1 MYIHIP
7 FCTQKCIYCD
17 FLSGTNLSLR
27 GQFIDALIA
36 EMDCYLD
43 FFREDKIRTIY
54 FGGGT
59 PSLLS
64 VEELARIYRAIAER
78 WDVSEVEEFT
88 IECNP
93 DDLSE
98 EYLTA
103 LNAQCTMYN
112 AECKMHN
119 AQLLTPSASLV
130 PLRQGDNNGGLPIN
144 RLSIGVQSFV
154 DDELKWLN
162 RRHTANEAFEA
173 VQRAKRA
180 GFKNI
185 TIDLMFALPVQ
196 TIESLNYSIDK
207 ALELDVQHISAYSL
221 MFEPDSKITKLMEMN
236 RLKPLDEDVAADM
249 FDLLSKRLS
258 EAGYE
263 QYEISN
269 YAKKGFESRHNS
281 GYWHG
286 MRYLGL
292 GPSAHSFD
300 GEKRWSNVA
309 HTIKYNAQL
318 LTPSASLVPLR
329 QGDNN
334 VVDQIASGEQGE
346 INEVLGVRNEDL
358 LTPTASLVPLRQ
370 GDNNVVDQIASGE
383 QGEINEELGVRNEEL
398 LTLSASLAQLKHG
411 DNSWVNTIRTV
422 EVLTEDE
429 RFNELVFTALRTK
442 VGVDLVDLR
451 IRFGDVRCD
460 RLLLQ
465 AQKYV
470 NAGNMQIINNRLSL
484 THRGIYISDSI
495 ISDFMIV

>member
-1 MYIHIP
+1 M
-7 FCTQKCIYCD
+7 QKCIYCD

-27 GQFIDALIA
+27 EQFIDALIA

-43 FFREDKIRTIY
+43 FFDEDKIRTIY

-64 VEELARIYRAIAER
+64 VDELKRIYDAIAER

-88 IECNP
+88 MECNP
-93 DDLSE
+93 DDLTE
-98 EYLTA
+98 EYLMK
-103 LNAQCTMYN
+103 LNAQCTTNGLELKRKMY
-112 AECKMHN
+112 N

-130 PLRQGDNNGGLPIN
+130 PLRQGDNSLGLPIN

-162 RRHTANEAFEA
+162 RRHTAAEAIEA
-173 VQRAKRA
+173 VKRAQRA

-196 TIESLNYSIDK
+196 TLDSLNYSIDR
-207 ALELDVQHISAYSL
+207 ALELGVQHISAYSL
-221 MFEPDSKITKLMEMN
+221 MFEPDSKITKLMELN
-236 RLKPLDEDVAADM
+236 KLEPLDEDVAADM
-249 FDLLSKRLS
+249 FDLLSRRLT

-269 YAKKGFESRHNS
+269 YAKSGFESRHNS

-300 GEKRWSNVA
+300 GEKRWSNVG
-309 HTIKYNAQL
+309 HTIKYID
-318 LTPSASLVPLR
+318 LVR
-329 QGDNN
+329 
-334 VVDQIASGEQGE
+334 
-346 INEVLGVRNEDL
+346 
-358 LTPTASLVPLRQ
+358 
-370 GDNNVVDQIASGE
+370 
-383 QGEINEELGVRNEEL
+383 NEELGVRNEEL
-398 LTLSASLAQLKHG
+398 L
-411 DNSWVNTIRTV
+411 NM
-422 EVLTEDE
+422 DE

-442 VGVDLVDLR
+442 IGVDLMDLR
-451 IRFGDVRCD
+451 VRFGDKRSD
-460 RLLLQ
+460 RLLRQ

-470 NAGNMQIINNRLSL
+470 DSGRMKVVDGRLCL
-484 THRGIYISDSI
+484 TRDGVYISDSI

>member
-1 MYIHIP
+1 MAGLYIHIP

-27 GQFIDALIA
+27 EQFIDALIA

-64 VEELARIYRAIAER
+64 VEELTRIYRAIAER

-112 AECKMHN
+112 AECKMQN

-130 PLRQGDNNGGLPIN
+130 PLRQGDNSWGLPIN

-162 RRHTANEAFEA
+162 RRHTAEEAFDA
-173 VQRAKRA
+173 VQRVKRA
-180 GFKNI
+180 GLKNI

-221 MFEPDSKITKLMEMN
+221 MFEPDSKITKLMELN

-309 HTIKYNAQL
+309 HTIKYNAQCTTNGLELKRKMHNAQL
-318 LTPSASLVPLR
+318 LTPSASLVPLKQR
-329 QGDNN
+329 
-334 VVDQIASGEQGE
+334 
-346 INEVLGVRNEDL
+346 
-358 LTPTASLVPLRQ
+358 
-370 GDNNVVDQIASGE
+370 
-383 QGEINEELGVRNEEL
+383 
-398 LTLSASLAQLKHG
+398 
-411 DNSWVNTIRTV
+411 DNSWVNAIRSV
-422 EVLTEDE
+422 EVLSDDE
-429 RFNELVFTALRTK
+429 RFNELVFTALRTR
-442 VGVDLVDLR
+442 VGVDLAELR
-451 IRFGDVRCD
+451 GRFGDKRCD
-460 RLLLQ
+460 RLLSQ
-465 AQKYV
+465 ARKYV
-470 NAGNMQIINNRLSL
+470 DGGRMKVVDGRLCL
-484 THRGIYISDSI
+484 TRDGIYISDSI
-495 ISDFMIV
+495 ISDFMIVD

>member
-1 MYIHIP
+1 M
-7 FCTQKCIYCD
+7 
-17 FLSGTNLSLR
+17 
-27 GQFIDALIA
+27 
-36 EMDCYLD
+36 
-43 FFREDKIRTIY
+43 
-54 FGGGT
+54 
-59 PSLLS
+59 
-64 VEELARIYRAIAER
+64 
-78 WDVSEVEEFT
+78 
-88 IECNP
+88 
-93 DDLSE
+93 
-98 EYLTA
+98 
-103 LNAQCTMYN
+103 
-112 AECKMHN
+112 
-119 AQLLTPSASLV
+119 
-130 PLRQGDNNGGLPIN
+130 
-144 RLSIGVQSFV
+144 
-154 DDELKWLN
+154 
-162 RRHTANEAFEA
+162 
-173 VQRAKRA
+173 QRANRA

-236 RLKPLDEDVAADM
+236 SLKPLDEDVAADM

-269 YAKKGFESRHNS
+269 YAKKEFESRHNS

-309 HTIKYNAQL
+309 HTIKYNAECKMHNAQL
-318 LTPSASLVPLR
+318 LTPSGQALVSL
-329 QGDNN
+329 
-334 VVDQIASGEQGE
+334 
-346 INEVLGVRNEDL
+346 
-358 LTPTASLVPLRQ
+358 
-370 GDNNVVDQIASGE
+370 
-383 QGEINEELGVRNEEL
+383 
-398 LTLSASLAQLKHG
+398 KYG
-411 DNSWVNTIRTV
+411 DNSWIDAIRTV

-460 RLLLQ
+460 RLLRQ
-465 AQKYV
+465 AQKYI

>member
-1 MYIHIP
+1 M
-7 FCTQKCIYCD
+7 
-17 FLSGTNLSLR
+17 SGTNLSLR
-27 GQFIDALIA
+27 EQFIDALIA

-43 FFREDKIRTIY
+43 FFDSDPLRTIY

-64 VEELARIYRAIAER
+64 VAELKRIYDAIAER

-88 IECNP
+88 MECNP

-98 EYLTA
+98 EYLTL
-103 LNAQCTMYN
+103 LNAQFIETRDARHEMRDREDQQSTVN
-112 AECKMHN
+112 G
-119 AQLLTPSASLV
+119 QQIFTPSASLADARAER
-130 PLRQGDNNGGLPIN
+130 LYGQGDNRGGLPIN

-162 RRHTANEAFEA
+162 RRHTSNEAFEA
-173 VQRAKRA
+173 VKRAKCA
-180 GFKNI
+180 GFKNV

-196 TIESLNYSIDK
+196 TIDSLNYSIDK

-221 MFEPDSKITKLMEMN
+221 MFEPDSKITKLMELN
-236 RLKPLDEDVAADM
+236 RLGPLDEDVAADM
-249 FDLLSKRLS
+249 FDLLSMRLT

-269 YAKKGFESRHNS
+269 YAKVGFESRHNS

-300 GEKRWSNVA
+300 GEKRWSNVG
-309 HTIKYNAQL
+309 HTIKYNAL
-318 LTPSASLVPLR
+318 LHETRDTRHETRDTRHETRDTIRSV
-329 QGDNN
+329 
-334 VVDQIASGEQGE
+334 
-346 INEVLGVRNEDL
+346 EVLGV
-358 LTPTASLVPLRQ
+358 
-370 GDNNVVDQIASGE
+370 
-383 QGEINEELGVRNEEL
+383 
-398 LTLSASLAQLKHG
+398 
-411 DNSWVNTIRTV
+411 
-422 EVLTEDE
+422 DE

-442 VGVDLVDLR
+442 MGVDLVELR
-451 IRFGDVRCD
+451 SRFGDKRCD
-460 RLLLQ
+460 GLLRQ

-470 NAGNMQIINNRLSL
+470 DSERMQILDNRLSL
-484 THRGIYISDSI
+484 TREGIYISDSI

>member
-1 MYIHIP
+1 MAGLYVHIP

-43 FFREDKIRTIY
+43 FFREDNIRTIY

-103 LNAQCTMYN
+103 LNAQ
-112 AECKMHN
+112 
-119 AQLLTPSASLV
+119 LLTPSASLV
-130 PLRQGDNNGGLPIN
+130 PLRQGDNSWGLPIN

-309 HTIKYNAQL
+309 HTIKYNAQCIMHNAQL

-329 QGDNN
+329 
-334 VVDQIASGEQGE
+334 E
-346 INEVLGVRNEDL
+346 
-358 LTPTASLVPLRQ
+358 
-370 GDNNVVDQIASGE
+370 
-383 QGEINEELGVRNEEL
+383 
-398 LTLSASLAQLKHG
+398 G

-460 RLLLQ
+460 RFLLQ

>member
-1 MYIHIP
+1 MAGLYIHIP

-17 FLSGTNLSLR
+17 FMSGTNLSLR
-27 GQFIDALIA
+27 EQFIDALIA

-43 FFREDKIRTIY
+43 FFDNDPLRTIY

-64 VEELARIYRAIAER
+64 VEELGRIYRAIAER
-78 WDVSEVEEFT
+78 WDVSGVEEFT
-88 IECNP
+88 MECNP

-98 EYLTA
+98 EYLRA
-103 LNAQCTMYN
+103 LC
-112 AECKMHN
+112 
-119 AQLLTPSASLV
+119 
-130 PLRQGDNNGGLPIN
+130 GLPIN

-162 RRHTANEAFEA
+162 RRHAAVEAIEA
-173 VQRAKRA
+173 VKRAKCA
-180 GFKNI
+180 GFKNV

-196 TIESLNYSIDK
+196 TIDSLNYSIDK

-221 MFEPDSKITKLMEMN
+221 MFEPDSKITKLMELN
-236 RLKPLDEDVAADM
+236 RLEPLDEDVAADM
-249 FDLLSKRLS
+249 FDLLAKRLT

-269 YAKKGFESRHNS
+269 YAKPGFESQHNS

-300 GEKRWSNVA
+300 GEKRWANVG
-309 HTIKYNAQL
+309 HTIKYNAL
-318 LTPSASLVPLR
+318 LHETRDTRHETRDTIRSV
-329 QGDNN
+329 
-334 VVDQIASGEQGE
+334 
-346 INEVLGVRNEDL
+346 EVLGV
-358 LTPTASLVPLRQ
+358 
-370 GDNNVVDQIASGE
+370 
-383 QGEINEELGVRNEEL
+383 
-398 LTLSASLAQLKHG
+398 
-411 DNSWVNTIRTV
+411 
-422 EVLTEDE
+422 DE

-442 VGVDLVDLR
+442 VGVDLVELR
-451 IRFGDVRCD
+451 CRFGDKRCD
-460 RLLLQ
+460 GLLKQ

-470 NAGNMQIINNRLSL
+470 DSGRMRVVDGRLSL
-484 THRGIYISDSI
+484 TREGIYISDSI